1 MTKEQVW
8 KQAWERVRAIDA
20 ALESGRDVSRELT
33 AVATWFREQR
43 DQPRLVSL
51 ANLLT
56 SPLTRRQLWC
66 VLVPLERE
74 IARLKI
80 TDVEILEGDRPAPV
94 ADASSRMAVTVVLDS
109 IRSAFNVGGIFR
121 TAECFGVERLV
132 LCGYTATPEDP
143 AIVRSALGT
152 ERLVE
157 WQAEADIQTAISR
170 LRETGIACYALETVS
185 GAEEIGRVQW
195 RFPLAL
201 VVGNERFGIT
211 HSVLSLCDGIVRIPL
226 YGCKNSLNVVTSFA
240 IAAHTL
246 RRAWGAGALRQR
258 GRLTPPAE
266 RLRSGEAERLRS

>member
-8 KQAWERVRAIDA
+8 KQAWERVRAIDSA
-20 ALESGRDVSRELT
+20 MESGRDVSADVANT
-33 AVATWFREQR
+33 AVWFRAQT
-43 DQPRLVSL
+43 DHPRLSSL
-51 ANLLT
+51 ANLLV

-74 IARLKI
+74 VARLKI
-80 TDVEILEGDRPAPV
+80 TDVEILEGDRSVSAV
-94 ADASSRMAVTVVLDS
+94 KVSSSMPVTVVLDS

-121 TAECFGVERLV
+121 TAECFGVQRLV

-157 WQAEADIQTAISR
+157 WSAEADIQTSISR
-170 LRETGIACYALETVS
+170 LREDGIVCYALETVS
-185 GAEEIGRVQW
+185 DAETMESAQW

-201 VVGNERFGIT
+201 VIGNERFGIT
-211 HSVLSLCDGIVRIPL
+211 PSVLSLCNGIVRIPL

-240 IAAHTL
+240 IAAHTI
-246 RRAWGAGALRQR
+246 RRAWNEGGDAAG
-258 GRLTPPAE
+258 
-266 RLRSGEAERLRS
+266 